1 MIKVTKVEFF
11 TFNNNGE
18 PEYLV
23 RTEQCPSGKIFVEW
37 KMYEDDLMCT
47 ELRVNSTEE
56 SESYYL
62 TGRYFKRIKIY
73 FENGY
78 VWDTLLKPEDDWRKM
93 IYEELKRY
101 IDSNCE
107 DLPGEHQSELS
118 RAARLLDDE
127 MMYEI

>member
-11 TFNNNGE
+11 TNNNDGVAVE
-18 PEYLV
+18 LS
-23 RTEQCPSGKIFVEW
+23 RTKQCPSGRIFVEW
-37 KMYEDDLMCT
+37 ETYEDDLMCT
-47 ELRVNSTEE
+47 ELRINGPDAEG
-56 SESYYL
+56 YYL

-78 VWDTLLKPEDDWRKM
+78 VWDTLLKPEDDWRRK

-101 IDSNCE
+101 VDSGGE
-107 DLPGEHQSELS
+107 DLPGESELS

-127 MMYEI
+127 MQYEI

>member
-11 TFNNNGE
+11 TNDIHGE
-18 PEYLV
+18 PVDLN
-23 RTEQCPSGKIFVEW
+23 RTKQCPFGHIYVEW
-37 KMYEDDLMCT
+37 DLYEDDIRCAL
-47 ELRVNSTEE
+47 LRVNSPEAE
-56 SESYYL
+56 GYYL

-78 VWDTLLKPEDDWRKM
+78 IWDTELKPEDEWRRK
-93 IYEELKRY
+93 IYEELKKY
-101 IDSNCE
+101 VDSGYE

-127 MMYEI
+127 MQYEI

>member
-11 TFNNNGE
+11 TLNNNGE
-18 PEYLV
+18 PEHLD
-23 RTEQCPSGKIFVEW
+23 RTKQCPSGNIFVEW
-37 KMYEDDLMCT
+37 DLYEYNIRCAL
-47 ELRVNSTEE
+47 LRVNSLDAEGH
-56 SESYYL
+56 YL

-78 VWDTLLKPEDDWRKM
+78 VWDTLLKPEDEWRKM

-101 IDSNCE
+101 IDSDGE

-118 RAARLLDDE
+118 RAARLLDDD
-127 MMYEI
+127 MIYEI